1 MAKKNI
7 LAEAIADAKELK
19 ATALANA
26 KIALTESF
34 TPSLQRLVSQGIT
47 EDEEEGEEVE
57 IDTDMGGEEEPAMGF
72 DSFEGGEE
80 EEPAMEGIE
89 GEDDLEL
96 ESLMREL
103 DGEDDEMAMEGDEF
117 EDDMT
122 ENEDEFMEEGEE
134 DSWSNPIDESDEMEY
149 SDDELEEAL
158 GRVFEMDG
166 LGDDLDRGE
175 NKEDGG
181 VYDENPPNG
190 PQFLENRKL
199 RTEVKRLRTELKTNQ
214 KKLNESLR
222 ANITYKKVLNEVNLL
237 NSKLMYN
244 TKVLRKFEL
253 SEGQRERILNS
264 FDRAN
269 SVREVELVYT
279 TVCEAFNKK
288 STKSKMV
295 EGSASKAVKHVK
307 PNPNGHI
314 VNESLVTRMQR
325 LANIKK
331 FED

>member
-19 ATALANA
+19 ETALANA

-34 TPSLQRLVSQGIT
+34 TPSLQRLVSQTIHE
-47 EDEEEGEEVE
+47 EDEDGEEVE
-57 IDTDMGGEEEPAMGF
+57 IDTDMGGDEEPAMGF
-72 DSFEGGEE
+72 DSFDSGEE
-80 EEPAMEGIE
+80 EEPAMEGME

-103 DGEDDEMAMEGDEF
+103 DGEDDEEMAMEGDEF
-117 EDDMT
+117 EDDMA
-122 ENEDEFMEEGEE
+122 MEGEE
-134 DSWSNPIDESDEMEY
+134 ESWSDPIDEGDEMDY

-181 VYDENPPNG
+181 AFDENPPSG

-199 RTEVKRLRTELKTNQ
+199 RTEVKRLRTELKNIQ

-222 ANITYKKVLNEVNLL
+222 ANTTYKKVLNEVNLL

-253 SEGQRERILNS
+253 TEGQRERILNS

-279 TVCEAFNKK
+279 TVCESFNKRP
-288 STKSKMV
+288 TKSKMV
-295 EGSASKAVKHVK
+295 EGSASKTIKSIK

-314 VNESLVTRMQR
+314 VNENLVTRMQR

-331 FED
+331 IED

>member
-34 TPSLQRLVSQGIT
+34 TPSLQRLVSTRIH
-47 EDEEEGEEVE
+47 EDDELEDEVE

-72 DSFEGGEE
+72 DSFDSGEE
-80 EEPAMEGIE
+80 ETEEPAMEGE
-89 GEDDLEL
+89 EDLEL

-103 DGEDDEMAMEGDEF
+103 DGEGDEDLALEGDEF
-117 EDDMT
+117 EDEMPVD
-122 ENEDEFMEEGEE
+122 EGEE
-134 DSWSNPIDESDEMEY
+134 ESWSDPIDEGEEMEY

-175 NKEDGG
+175 NKEDGS

-222 ANITYKKVLNEVNLL
+222 ANTTYKKVLNEVNLL

-288 STKSKMV
+288 STKTKMV
-295 EGSASKAVKHVK
+295 EGSASKAVKQVK

>member
-1 MAKKNI
+1 MGF
-7 LAEAIADAKELK
+7 D
-19 ATALANA
+19 
-26 KIALTESF
+26 SF
-34 TPSLQRLVSQGIT
+34 EGG
-47 EDEEEGEEVE
+47 EEEEVE
-57 IDTDMGGEEEPAMGF
+57 IDTEMGAEEEPAMGF

-80 EEPAMEGIE
+80 EELPTEGME

-96 ESLMREL
+96 EALMREL
-103 DGEDDEMAMEGDEF
+103 DGEDDEEMTMEGDEF
-117 EDDMT
+117 EDEMPV
-122 ENEDEFMEEGEE
+122 EEGEE
-134 DSWSNPIDESDEMEY
+134 ESWSDPIDEGEDMEY

-166 LGDDLDRGE
+166 LGDDLDKGP
-175 NKEDGG
+175 NKEDGSAF
-181 VYDENPPNG
+181 DENPPSG

-199 RTEVKRLRTELKTNQ
+199 RTEVKRLRTELKNIQ

-222 ANITYKKVLNEVNLL
+222 ANTTYKKVLNEVNLL

-288 STKSKMV
+288 TTKTKMV
-295 EGSASKAVKHVK
+295 EGSASKAVKQVK

>member
-19 ATALANA
+19 ETALANA

-34 TPSLQRLVSQGIT
+34 TPSLQRLVSTRIH
-47 EDEEEGEEVE
+47 EDDEDGEEVE
-57 IDTDMGGEEEPAMGF
+57 IDTEMGGEEEPAMGF
-72 DSFEGGEE
+72 DSFDSGEE
-80 EEPAMEGIE
+80 EEELPMEGME

-103 DGEDDEMAMEGDEF
+103 DGEGDDEMAMEGDEF
-117 EDDMT
+117 EDEMPV
-122 ENEDEFMEEGEE
+122 EEGEE
-134 DSWSNPIDESDEMEY
+134 ESWSDPIDEGDEIEY

-181 VYDENPPNG
+181 VYDENPPSG

-199 RTEVKRLRTELKTNQ
+199 RTEVKRLRTELKNIQ

-222 ANITYKKVLNEVNLL
+222 ANTTYKKVLNEVNLL

-253 SEGQRERILNS
+253 TEGQRERILNS

-279 TVCEAFNKK
+279 TVCESFNKRP
-288 STKSKMV
+288 TKNKMV
-295 EGSASKAVKHVK
+295 EGSASKTVKTVK

>member
-19 ATALANA
+19 ETALANA

-34 TPSLQRLVSQGIT
+34 TPSLQRLVSTRIH
-47 EDEEEGEEVE
+47 EDDEEGEEVE
-57 IDTDMGGEEEPAMGF
+57 IDTELGGEEEPAMGF

-80 EEPAMEGIE
+80 EEPAMEG
-89 GEDDLEL
+89 GEDLEL
-96 ESLMREL
+96 EALMREL
-103 DGEDDEMAMEGDEF
+103 DGEGDEEMAMEGDEF
-117 EDDMT
+117 EDEMPV
-122 ENEDEFMEEGEE
+122 EEGEE
-134 DSWSNPIDESDEMEY
+134 ESWSDPIDEGEEMEY

-166 LGDDLDRGE
+166 LGDDLDKGP
-175 NKEDGG
+175 NKEDGS
-181 VYDENPPNG
+181 VYDENPPTG

-199 RTEVKRLRTELKTNQ
+199 RTEVKRLRTELKNIQ

-222 ANITYKKVLNEVNLL
+222 ANTTYKKVLNEVNLL

-288 STKSKMV
+288 TTKTKMV
-295 EGSASKAVKHVK
+295 EGSASKAVKQVK

>member
-19 ATALANA
+19 ETALANA

-34 TPSLQRLVSQGIT
+34 TPSLQRLVSTRIQ
-47 EDEEEGEEVE
+47 EDDEDGEEVE
-57 IDTDMGGEEEPAMGF
+57 IDTDMGAEEEPAMGF
-72 DSFEGGEE
+72 DSFDSGEE
-80 EEPAMEGIE
+80 EEPAMES
-89 GEDDLEL
+89 EDDLEL

-103 DGEDDEMAMEGDEF
+103 DGEDDEEMTMEGDEF
-117 EDDMT
+117 EDEMPV
-122 ENEDEFMEEGEE
+122 EEGEE
-134 DSWSNPIDESDEMEY
+134 ESWSDPIDEGEELEY

-175 NKEDGG
+175 NKEDGSS
-181 VYDENPPNG
+181 YEDTPPSG
-190 PQFLENRKL
+190 PQCLENRKL
-199 RTEVKRLRTELKTNQ
+199 RTEVKRLRSELKSIQ

-222 ANITYKKVLNEVNLL
+222 ANVTYKKVLNEVNLL

-253 SEGQRERILNS
+253 TEGQRERILNS

-279 TVCEAFNKK
+279 TVCESFNKRP
-288 STKSKMV
+288 TKSKMV
-295 EGSASKAVKHVK
+295 EGSASKTVKQIK
-307 PNPNGHI
+307 PKPHGNI

-331 FED
+331 QFED

>member
-1 MAKKNI
+1 MAKNI

-34 TPSLQRLVSQGIT
+34 TPSLQRLVSTRIH
-47 EDEEEGEEVE
+47 EDDELEDEVE

-72 DSFEGGEE
+72 DSFDSGEE
-80 EEPAMEGIE
+80 ETEEPAMEGE
-89 GEDDLEL
+89 EDLEL

-103 DGEDDEMAMEGDEF
+103 DGEGEEDLALEGDEF
-117 EDDMT
+117 EDEMPVD
-122 ENEDEFMEEGEE
+122 EGEE
-134 DSWSNPIDESDEMEY
+134 ESWSDPIDEGDEMEY

-175 NKEDGG
+175 NKDDGG
-181 VYDENPPNG
+181 VYDENPPTG

-199 RTEVKRLRTELKTNQ
+199 RTEVKRLRTELKINQ

-222 ANITYKKVLNEVNLL
+222 ANTTYKKVLNEVNLL

-288 STKSKMV
+288 STKTKMV
-295 EGSASKAVKHVK
+295 EGSASKAVKQVK

>member
-1 MAKKNI
+1 
-7 LAEAIADAKELK
+7 
-19 ATALANA
+19 
-26 KIALTESF
+26 
-34 TPSLQRLVSQGIT
+34 
-47 EDEEEGEEVE
+47 
-57 IDTDMGGEEEPAMGF
+57 
-72 DSFEGGEE
+72 
-80 EEPAMEGIE
+80 
-89 GEDDLEL
+89 
-96 ESLMREL
+96 
-103 DGEDDEMAMEGDEF
+103 
-117 EDDMT
+117 
-122 ENEDEFMEEGEE
+122 
-134 DSWSNPIDESDEMEY
+134 
-149 SDDELEEAL
+149 L

-166 LGDDLDRGE
+166 LGDDLDKGP
-175 NKEDGG
+175 NKEDGS
-181 VYDENPPNG
+181 VYDENPPTG

-199 RTEVKRLRTELKTNQ
+199 RTEVKRLRTELKNIQ

-222 ANITYKKVLNEVNLL
+222 ANTTYKKVLNEVNLL

-288 STKSKMV
+288 TTKTKMV
-295 EGSASKAVKHVK
+295 EGSASKAVKQVK